1 DGRKATLVVI
11 PFIMW
16 LPGMVSIFNKLV
28 LSRRWHLFGSTQ
40 REARENCKRVKGTVS
55 LRTADEC
62 HYGRDRA
69 TFPDND
75 RFFRPSSPVAHLNLA
90 SSTPAVRLQM

>member
-1 DGRKATLVVI
+1 MVVI

-40 REARENCKRVKGTVS
+40 REARENCKRVKPKFPRAVNVS
-55 LRTADEC
+55 IGFSAGSR
-62 HYGRDRA
+62 
-69 TFPDND
+69 
-75 RFFRPSSPVAHLNLA
+75 
-90 SSTPAVRLQM
+90 VRV